1 MGLGG
6 GYERRDH
13 SYRGYVHLSRRKSHE
28 LADGGTA
35 MRPAQLGKRCEVH
48 WVFPKGRECE
58 AVSLT
63 VDLDRNS
70 FSKPTS
76 LVTMIN
82 WDHSMILGVTVS
94 FMLGTLEE
102 RRNKE
107 INVLSISL
115 TTMEAM
121 STSSS

>member
-1 MGLGG
+1 
-6 GYERRDH
+6 
-13 SYRGYVHLSRRKSHE
+13 
-28 LADGGTA
+28 